1 MVTRFVYPARLEE
14 DEEGFILVTFRD
26 LTEAAT
32 NGRTREEALEE
43 AADLLNSGLMFRI
56 KYREQMPLPSRAR
69 RGEVMIAPD
78 PEVALKAAVYWAL
91 QESGMSIAE
100 LSRAL
105 EVDYKEAQ
113 RIVNPRHPT
122 KLGRMVAALN
132 VLGKRLTLEVGPA

>member
-43 AADLLNSGLMFRI
+43 AADLLNSVLMFRI